1 MDDRI
6 AQAKRHGLIQ
16 EESKMPV
23 RLSTKDQ
30 LRQMGINVN
39 FSDANL
45 NDLDSIGNQ
54 STGAAD
60 DDFDIEQLE
69 SDEDLADQDMFKGY
83 NLFGADTKSNRKERT
98 EAERRKWLNKDL
110 FKNINLLAERNPPD
124 EAKVTKVVYE
134 TRKKFRDISHRFS
147 SKNDI

>member
-1 MDDRI
+1 
-6 AQAKRHGLIQ
+6 
-16 EESKMPV
+16 
-23 RLSTKDQ
+23 
-30 LRQMGINVN
+30 MGINVSFN
-39 FSDANL
+39 DANL

-98 EAERRKWLNKDL
+98 DAERQKWLNKDL
-110 FKNINLLAERNPPD
+110 FKNKFLLADRNRPKQD
-124 EAKVTKVVYE
+124 YVTKVVSE

-147 SKNDI
+147 SKNDL

>member
-1 MDDRI
+1 
-6 AQAKRHGLIQ
+6 
-16 EESKMPV
+16 MPV

-30 LRQMGINVN
+30 LRQMGINVSFN
-39 FSDANL
+39 DANL
-45 NDLDSIGNQ
+45 NDLDSFGNQ

-98 EAERRKWLNKDL
+98 DAERLKWLNKDL
-110 FKNINLLAERNPPD
+110 FKNRSLLAERNPP
-124 EAKVTKVVYE
+124 K
-134 TRKKFRDISHRFS
+134 
-147 SKNDI
+147 